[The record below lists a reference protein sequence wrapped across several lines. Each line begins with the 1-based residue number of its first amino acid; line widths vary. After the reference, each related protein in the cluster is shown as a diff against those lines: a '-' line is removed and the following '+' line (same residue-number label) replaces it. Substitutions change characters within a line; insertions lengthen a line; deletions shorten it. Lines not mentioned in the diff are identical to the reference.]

1 LNDTESV
8 GILYPG
14 LLKNARYGSAKRNI
28 SILNCAIQT
37 EEFRRIAIMLIR
49 DFVLNRRP
57 GFTPLLALLLLSGLN
72 LINVS
77 QVRADETITV
87 TGGDGTKTV
96 VTTTTT
102 QQPGSTVVISS
113 IKPELFV
120 TTLDGRIQDIQR
132 VIASGQ
138 ASGAI
143 SEDRAHVFRQELD
156 RLSALE
162 AQGRAGQMTY
172 VQALPIAI
180 ELDQLS
186 DRIAVITPGQTLTP
200 LVSSNRLVLTTGQL
214 VQLDDVMV
222 RRAGLEGKIAQQL
235 AAGKLTPDEA
245 ASLRQQMDDI
255 ARTEAQMRASNG
267 GELSLRDG
275 RTLYGQFD
283 KVGSRLDRYI
293 AKR

>member
-1 LNDTESV
+1 
-8 GILYPG
+8 
-14 LLKNARYGSAKRNI
+14 LLKNGRNDPTKRNFSI
-28 SILNCAIQT
+28 SICAIQT

-57 GFTPLLALLLLSGLN
+57 GFTLLLALLLLCGLN
-72 LINVS
+72 LVNIN
-77 QVRADETITV
+77 QVRAQDTITTV
-87 TGGDGTKTV
+87 TKSDGTKTV
-96 VTTTTT
+96 VTTTTS

-113 IKPELFV
+113 VTPELFV

-143 SEDRAHVFRQELD
+143 SEDRARLFRLELD

-172 VQALPIAI
+172 VQALPIAV

-200 LVSSNRLVLTTGQL
+200 LISSNRLVLTTGQI

-255 ARTEAQMRASNG
+255 ARTEAQMRASSG
-267 GELSLRDG
+267 GQLSLRDG